1 MKTKKIKASSQS
13 KNFKGSSE
21 TPGKENINVSN
32 YVPDK
37 EEIRKK
43 AKEIYLERLA
53 RNEEG
58 TSEDD
63 WLKAE
68 KLLKGAKK

>member
-1 MKTKKIKASSQS
+1 MKTKKIKAGSQS
-13 KNFKGSSE
+13 VNVKGSAE
-21 TPGKENINVSN
+21 TTGKKDLKDSN
-32 YVPDK
+32 YVPDN

-43 AKEIYLERLA
+43 AVEIYHERLA